1 MLWNFIY
8 WIIMPFIVRL
18 VSRDGNPG
26 VGTPSSP
33 GAPTPWRGMGA
44 GDWLSKTPGDGGF
57 FWKSPGGF
65 RGILCNKN
73 GCFYWDLALESIFL
87 VPLRVVITSLLGVN
101 TCLFYNMSHLC
112 SKIDVLLQLYIKNLF
127 KIIFGILLLY
137 IPRPPGDGGFFS
149 LNPPGSP
156 GPGDF
161 FILNPPGPRGRGIF
175 LNRGGCHL

>member
-1 MLWNFIY
+1 M
-8 WIIMPFIVRL
+8 
-18 VSRDGNPG
+18 
-26 VGTPSSP
+26 GTPSSP

-73 GCFYWDLALESIFL
+73 GCFYWDFALESIFL

-137 IPRPPGDGGFFS
+137 IPRPPGDGGFFFS
-149 LNPPGSP
+149 KSPGVPGAGGFFHPESPGAP

-161 FILNPPGPRGRGIF
+161 FQPRGMPSLPWLMHIHSS
-175 LNRGGCHL
+175 LLLSYSSWKLKMT